1 MHEEDGQA
9 SVKKGE
15 NQVAAKQPMGF
26 EKIILNPTED
36 EGVILELN
44 YCYQIVTKKTDQIS
58 D

>member
-1 MHEEDGQA
+1 MQEEDGQA
-9 SVKKGE
+9 GAKSGA
-15 NQVAAKQPMGF
+15 NQAVAKQPMGF

-44 YCYQIVTKKTDQIS
+44 YCYQIITKKTDQIN